1 MYTKKDEIISNKE
14 NLSNYIDGI
23 DVYNSSILVYLNY
36 PLRE

>member
-23 DVYNSSILVYLNY
+23 DVYNLVY
-36 PLRE
+36 